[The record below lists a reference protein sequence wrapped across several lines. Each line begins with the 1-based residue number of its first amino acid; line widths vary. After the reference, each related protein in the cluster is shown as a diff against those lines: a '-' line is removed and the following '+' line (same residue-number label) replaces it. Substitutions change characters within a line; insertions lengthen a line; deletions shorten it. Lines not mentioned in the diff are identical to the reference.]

1 MPSSDSLM
9 PMAEHA
15 LWTLCSVV
23 FWTLAGVVIFV
34 LALRLFD
41 KINHANLNAE
51 VFQKENTG
59 ACIVYGAAMIAVAIL
74 IASAMH

>member
-1 MPSSDSLM
+1 MPTIDSLTQSLV
-9 PMAEHA
+9 HA
-15 LWTLCSVV
+15 LWTLCSVA
-23 FWTLAGVVIFV
+23 FWTLAGVIIFV